1 MRIDLHTHSDVS
13 DGTAP
18 PASVVRDA
26 AAAGLDVVALTDHD
40 TTQGWAEAEQAARE
54 VGIDLVR
61 GLEISCTHQGRGLHL
76 LAYLPDPT
84 HPGLR
89 DLLGRIVEGR
99 SGRVPAMLA
108 QLREAGVAIEQ
119 ADLDREGSRTAAT
132 GRPHVAD
139 ALVRLGVVA
148 SRDEAFRDWLDAGR
162 PGFVDRWAASVTE
175 MVQVVGEAGGV
186 TVVAHPWG
194 RGGRSALPEEEI
206 AVLAAAGLAG
216 IEVDHQDHTEADR
229 ARLREVAA
237 DLDLVVTG
245 SSDHHG
251 TGKVDHD
258 LGCHTTDPEEYE
270 RLLARASAAS
280 AASGRDTPEVVQPR

>member
-18 PASVVRDA
+18 PASVVRVA
-26 AAAGLDVVALTDHD
+26 ATAGLDVVALTDHD
-40 TTQGWAEAEQAARE
+40 TTLGWAEAEQAARE

-89 DLLGRIVEGR
+89 DLLARIGAGR

-175 MVQVVGEAGGV
+175 MVQAVGEAGGV

-194 RGGRSALPEEEI
+194 RGGRGALPEDEI

-216 IEVDHQDHTEADR
+216 IEVDHQDHDDTDR

-270 RLLARASAAS
+270 RLLARAAAAS
-280 AASGRDTPEVVQPR
+280 AASGRDTPEVVRPR

>member
-1 MRIDLHTHSDVS
+1 MRIDLHAHSDVS

-40 TTQGWAEAEQAARE
+40 TTRGWDEAERTALE

-61 GLEISCTHQGRGLHL
+61 GLEISCTHRGRGLHL

-99 SGRVPAMLA
+99 GDRLPAMLA
-108 QLREAGVAIEQ
+108 RLREAGVDIDR

-148 SRDEAFRDWLDAGR
+148 DRDAAFRDWLDPGR
-162 PGFVDRWAASVTE
+162 PGYVDRWAATVTD
-175 MVQVVGEAGGV
+175 MVRVVGEAGGV
-186 TVVAHPWG
+186 SVVAHPWG
-194 RGGRSALPEEEI
+194 RGGRAALPEEEI
-206 AVLAAAGLAG
+206 AVLASLGLAG
-216 IEVDHQDHTEADR
+216 IEVDHQDHDEEAR
-229 ARLREVAA
+229 RRLRDLAA
-237 DLDLVVTG
+237 ELDLVATG

-251 TGKVDHD
+251 AGKVDHD
-258 LGCHTTDPEEYE
+258 LGCHTTDPEQYA
-270 RLLARASAAS
+270 RLLERAATAAS
-280 AASGRDTPEVVQPR
+280 ASGRDVPGVVTA

>member
-18 PASVVRDA
+18 PASVVRAA

-54 VGIDLVR
+54 AGVGLVR

-84 HPGLR
+84 YPGLR
-89 DLLGRIVEGR
+89 DLLARIVEGR

-108 QLREAGVAIEQ
+108 QLQQAGVAIDQ
-119 ADLDREGSRTAAT
+119 ADVDREGSRTAAT

-139 ALVRLGVVA
+139 ALVRLGVVG
-148 SRDEAFRDWLDAGR
+148 SRDEAFREWLDAGR
-162 PGFVDRWAASVTE
+162 PGYVDRWAATATQ
-175 MVQVVGEAGGV
+175 MVRVVGEAGGV
-186 TVVAHPWG
+186 GVVAHPWG
-194 RGGRSALPEEEI
+194 RGGRAALPEEELAELV
-206 AVLAAAGLAG
+206 AVGLAG
-216 IEVDHQDHTEADR
+216 IEVDHQDHDDADR
-229 ARLREVAA
+229 SRLREVAA
-237 DLDLVVTG
+237 ELDLVVTG

-258 LGCHTTDPEEYE
+258 LGCHTTDPEQYE
-270 RLLARASAAS
+270 RLLALAAAAS
-280 AASGRDTPEVVQPR
+280 AASGRPTPTVLPPR

>member
-40 TTQGWAEAEQAARE
+40 TTQGWQEAERAARE
-54 VGIDLVR
+54 VGIGLVR

-99 SGRVPAMLA
+99 GGRVPAMLA
-108 QLREAGVAIEQ
+108 GLRDAGVVIDR

-139 ALVRLGVVA
+139 ALVRLGVVT
-148 SRDEAFRDWLDAGR
+148 SRDEAFRDWLDPGR
-162 PGFVDRWAASVTE
+162 PGYVDRWAAPVTD
-175 MVQVVGEAGGV
+175 MVRVVGEAGGV

-194 RGGRSALPEEEI
+194 RGGRAALPEEEI
-206 AVLAAAGLAG
+206 AVLAAAGLTG
-216 IEVDHQDHTEADR
+216 VEVDHQDHDDADR
-229 ARLREVAA
+229 ARLRQVAA
-237 DLDLVVTG
+237 ELDLVVTG
-245 SSDHHG
+245 ASDHHG

-258 LGCHTTDPEEYE
+258 LGCHTTDPEQYQ
-270 RLLARASAAS
+270 RLLALAAVSAT
-280 AASGRDTPEVVQPR
+280 ASGRPTPEVVQPR

>member
-13 DGTAP
+13 DGTAS

-40 TTQGWAEAEQAARE
+40 TTLGWQEAERAARE

-61 GLEISCTHQGRGLHL
+61 GLEVSCTHQGRGLHL
-76 LAYLPDPT
+76 LVYLPDPT
-84 HPGLR
+84 HPGLN

-99 SGRVPAMLA
+99 DGRVPAMLA
-108 QLREAGVAIEQ
+108 GLRDAGVAIDR
-119 ADLDREGSRTAAT
+119 ADLEREGSRTAAT

-148 SRDEAFRDWLDAGR
+148 SRDEAFRDWLDPGR
-162 PGFVDRWAASVTE
+162 PGYVDRWAAPVTD
-175 MVQVVGEAGGV
+175 MVRVVAEAGGV

-194 RGGRSALPEEEI
+194 RGGRAALPEEEI

-216 IEVDHQDHTEADR
+216 VEVDHQDHDDADR

-237 DLDLVVTG
+237 ELALVVTG
-245 SSDHHG
+245 ASDHHG

-258 LGCHTTDPEEYE
+258 LGCHTTDPEQYE
-270 RLLARASAAS
+270 RLLALAAAS
-280 AASGRDTPEVVQPR
+280 AAASGRSAPGVVRPR

>member
-40 TTQGWAEAEQAARE
+40 TTQGWDEAERAARE

-61 GLEISCTHQGRGLHL
+61 GIEISCTHRGRGLHL

-84 HPGLR
+84 HPGLGG
-89 DLLGRIVEGR
+89 LLDRIVEGR
-99 SGRVPAMLA
+99 SSRVPTMLA
-108 QLREAGVAIEQ
+108 QLRRAGVAIEQ
-119 ADLDREGSRTAAT
+119 TDLDRVGSRTAAT

-139 ALVRLGVVA
+139 ALMGLGVVA
-148 SRDEAFRDWLDAGR
+148 SRGEAFRDWLAPGR
-162 PGFVDRWAASVTE
+162 PGFVDRWAATVTDT
-175 MVQVVGEAGGV
+175 VRAVDQAGGV
-186 TVVAHPWG
+186 SVVAHPWG
-194 RGGRSALPEEEI
+194 RGGRAALPEEEI

-216 IEVDHQDHTEADR
+216 VEVDHQDHDDAAR
-229 ARLREVAA
+229 ARLRELAA
-237 DLDLVVTG
+237 ELDLVVTG

-258 LGCHTTDPEEYE
+258 LGCHTTDPEQYQ
-270 RLLARASAAS
+270 RLLALAAASA
-280 AASGRDTPEVVQPR
+280 AASGRDTPGVVGP

>member
-40 TTQGWAEAEQAARE
+40 TTRGWAEAEQAARE
-54 VGIDLVR
+54 VGVDLVR
-61 GLEISCTHQGRGLHL
+61 GIEISCTHQGRGLHL

-89 DLLGRIVEGR
+89 GLLARIVEGR
-99 SGRVPAMLA
+99 SSRVPAMLA
-108 QLREAGVAIEQ
+108 QLREAGVGIEQ

-148 SRDEAFRDWLDAGR
+148 SRDQAFSDWLDAGR
-162 PGFVDRWAASVTE
+162 PGFVDRWAATATE

-194 RGGRSALPEEEI
+194 RGGRAALPEDEI

-216 IEVDHQDHTEADR
+216 IEVDHQDHDDTDR
-229 ARLREVAA
+229 ARLREVAG
-237 DLDLVVTG
+237 DLELVVTG

-258 LGCHTTDPEEYE
+258 LGCHTTDPEQYGL
-270 RLLARASAAS
+270 LLARAAAAS
-280 AASGRDTPEVVQPR
+280 AASGRATPEVVQPR